1 MDAAKIAALAEK
13 AGDIVPVLLPP
24 DPRAALHVDGD
35 YAAYYF
41 SGNDETSLASAKAK
55 MIDAIRTV
63 KEIGGVGGGVIVHL
77 SHGLSD
83 KGGRFKIA
91 SVKPYQGQRDSSRK
105 PKNWE
110 AMRAWLEESKTLP
123 GTDFRVVTWLDR
135 EADDGVAAAARYAWE
150 SGNIP
155 VIFSR
160 DKDFRMI
167 PGRHVVWTTFDR
179 FETRPETWAAVGP
192 DSEVYGQKW
201 FWMQMLAGD
210 SADNIPG
217 LEMQPAKQEGTF
229 KTCGMAC
236 AEVRLMDATSPEAA
250 YAIVK
255 ELYQAYYG
263 ASWADRFVEQAA
275 LLWLRVDNDAYVGDF
290 MRAIP
295 ARDMAL
301 ETALVKLEKRIR

>member
-1 MDAAKIAALAEK
+1 MDAAKIAALAEL
-13 AGDIVPVLLPP
+13 AGDIAPVALPL
-24 DPRAALHVDGD
+24 DPTTAMHVDGD

-41 SGNDETSLASAKAK
+41 SGNDETTLASAKSK
-55 MIDAIRTV
+55 LITFVRDA
-63 KEIGGVGGGVIVHL
+63 KEIGGVGGQVIVHL

-110 AMRAWLEESKTLP
+110 QMRGWLEESKTLP
-123 GTDFRVVTWLDR
+123 GTDFRVVTWMDR

-150 SGNIP
+150 SGNMP
-155 VIFSR
+155 VILSR

-167 PGRHVVWTTFDR
+167 PGRHIVWTTLER
-179 FETRPETWAAVGP
+179 HEIRPETWASTGP

-217 LEMQPAKQEGTF
+217 LEKQPAKQEGSF
-229 KTCGMAC
+229 KDCGMAC

-250 YAIVK
+250 YGIVK
-255 ELYQAYYG
+255 ELYQGYYG